1 MSKTTRWLITLI
13 ALLALASLACQTVMG
28 PSEETNTNNTSNATA
43 AAETESNNTANNS
56 SSETPANS
64 ENNTTA
70 DTPLATTAPIETGSQ
85 AFNFRRA
92 NAALDEIN
100 SYRATISMNNGE
112 SAAQPFSL
120 DIEIQVTTNPTATS
134 FTMTGMELGDL
145 DTSGLGDLGAM
156 TIVQVDGSTYTLL
169 PGLGCTTSPS
179 TDDSFTEGMITR
191 PDALFEDIDSGKV
204 ELVESGV
211 TINGFTTD
219 HYRFDQ
225 TAVIDSDS
233 TVDSLTGDIYVAQ
246 EGEFIVKFLISGV
259 GTMAGVGDTAT
270 TDSFFMEFNVLE
282 VNTNLTISVPAECSA
297 EATSGDY
304 PMLADASEL
313 SSFAGFVN
321 YKTSSS
327 VADAA
332 AFYRNEMAA
341 QGWTVSFDYADAT
354 TATIIFEKDGKTL
367 TVAITDDPTSE
378 LNLVSIIEG

>member
-1 MSKTTRWLITLI
+1 MSKATRWTITLI
-13 ALLALASLACQTVMG
+13 MVLALASLACQTIMG
-28 PSEETNTNNTSNATA
+28 PSEDEANTNTGNETANVETGDA
-43 AAETESNNTANNS
+43 AATNTDSSESTGDTTSDTPPAEATSAPTESGT
-56 SSETPANS
+56 
-64 ENNTTA
+64 
-70 DTPLATTAPIETGSQ
+70 Q

-112 SAAQPFSL
+112 SAAQPFAL
-120 DIEIQVTTNPTATS
+120 EMEIQVTTNPPATS

-145 DTSGLGDLGAM
+145 DTSGLGDLGGM
-156 TIVQVDGSTYTLL
+156 TIVQVDGNTYTLL
-169 PGLGCTTSPS
+169 AGLGCTTSPG
-179 TDDSFTEGMITR
+179 TDASFTEGMITR
-191 PDALFEDIDSGKV
+191 PDALFEDLDNGKV
-204 ELVESGV
+204 ELIESGV
-211 TINGFTTD
+211 TVNGFTTD

-233 TVDSLTGDIYVAQ
+233 AVDSLTGDIYVAQ

-259 GTMAGVGDTAT
+259 GTMSGVGDATT

-282 VNTNLTISVPAECSA
+282 VNTDLTISVPAECST
-297 EATSGDY
+297 EAAGGGDY
-304 PMLADASEL
+304 PMLADASEM

-321 YKTSSS
+321 YKTAST

-332 AFYRNEMAA
+332 AFYRNEMTA
-341 QGWTVSFDYADAT
+341 QGWTVSFDYSDAT

-367 TVAITDDPTSE
+367 TIAVTDDPTSE